1 MARITEIFYSLQG
14 EGLHTG
20 APSLFVRL
28 SGCNLR
34 CKWCDTPYASWNPE
48 GEDLDFEAI
57 EQALLRYPRAQHI
70 VFTGGEPCLF
80 PILPEW
86 IHKAKKKGLLVTV
99 ETAATVDMP
108 MEADLVSMSP
118 KLSNST
124 PDAQDYPNEHRRH
137 EQLRINPA
145 VAQNL
150 MDRACD
156 YQFKFV
162 LEDESEIAE
171 VEEYLSQLQGVQK
184 DKVYLMPQATDA
196 DELQR
201 LSLRLARLCLYKG
214 YRLSQ
219 RMHVQLWGDKRGV

>member
-1 MARITEIFYSLQG
+1 MG
-14 EGLHTG
+14 
-20 APSLFVRL
+20 
-28 SGCNLR
+28 
-34 CKWCDTPYASWNPE
+34 
-48 GEDLDFEAI
+48 FEAI
-57 EQALLRYPRAQHI
+57 EEALKRYPKASHL

-86 IHKAKKKGLLVTV
+86 VHRAKKLGLQVTV
-99 ETAATVDMP
+99 ETAATVDQIL
-108 MEADLVSMSP
+108 EADLISMSP
-118 KLSNST
+118 KLSNSS
-124 PDAQDYPNEHRRH
+124 PDQYEHPTEHKRH
-137 EQLRINPA
+137 ELIRFQPS

-150 MDRACD
+150 MDRASN

-171 VEEYLSQLQGVQK
+171 VEAYLSQLQGVQK

-201 LSLRLARLCLYKG
+201 LSLRLARICLYKG

-219 RMHVQLWGDKRGV
+219 RMHVQLWGDRRGV